1 MSSSRVRRRDF
12 VAALLGAPALTSL
25 ALSSLAACVDD
36 RVPDGEL
43 IDPGMN
49 LGHRLRE
56 LHRAGPFVP
65 PTVAQDAPIFDVI
78 VVGGG
83 VAGLAAVR
91 RLRAAGLTRV
101 QLIELDDRLG
111 GTARSGESPV
121 TRFPWGAHYVTAPL
135 REDTLTIG
143 VLDELGAI
151 EGRDALGH
159 PIIAERFA
167 CREPDERLLVDG
179 LFHEGLTPQA
189 ALDAHDEHDL
199 RRFEDLVDGY
209 AALVDGAGAPA
220 FALPRARSSRD
231 AAVLSLD
238 RLSFRDWLLSQGLT
252 SPHLHW
258 LCDYAVR
265 DDDGVDLD
273 EASAWA
279 GLFYF
284 CARRRPG
291 VEERAVV
298 TWPEGNGALV
308 SALARHLPL
317 PPLVD
322 HAVVDVRATDGGA
335 LVTVLDGAGTLRG
348 LLARHVVVATPRFV
362 AARLV
367 EPLRRAPPAWLSSFS
382 TSAWVTA
389 NVHLRERPKDKGL
402 PFAWDTVALDGAT
415 PYGASLGYVNA
426 THQRGVDHGPTVW
439 TWYLPLT
446 GRPPEEAR
454 RLLHDGDRALWAS
467 VCVNDLEH
475 LHPGVRRLITR
486 VDVGRFGHAMVR
498 PVPGLFSSGDLDAAA
513 APVGPIH
520 FAHTDLSGMALF
532 EEALFHGTRAAEEIL
547 AARGLV
553 TPSWLPT

>member
-1 MSSSRVRRRDF
+1 MTPRARRRDF
-12 VAALLGAPALTSL
+12 LAALLGAPALSSA

-36 RVPDGEL
+36 DAVPDGDL
-43 IDPGMN
+43 IDPGMG

-65 PTVAQDAPIFDVI
+65 PAVAADAPVFDAI

-91 RLRAAGLTRV
+91 RLRAAGLERV

-111 GTARSGESPV
+111 GTARHGESPV

-135 REDTLTIG
+135 HDDTLTIG

-151 EGRDALGH
+151 EGHDALGH
-159 PIIAERFA
+159 PIIGERFG
-167 CREPDERLLVDG
+167 CREPDERLFVDG
-179 LFHEGLTPQA
+179 RFHEGLTPAA
-189 ALDAHDEHDL
+189 ALDAWDEHDL
-199 RRFEDLVDGY
+199 RRFEALVDELG
-209 AALVDGAGAPA
+209 ARVDGAGAPA

-231 AAVLSLD
+231 AALLALD
-238 RLSFRDWLLSQGLT
+238 RLSFREFLLQQGLT

-322 HAVVDVRATDGGA
+322 HAVVDVRANGGGA
-335 LVTVLDGAGTLRG
+335 LVTVLDGAGVLRA
-348 LLARHVVVATPRFV
+348 LQARHVVVATPRFV
-362 AARLV
+362 AARVV
-367 EPLRRAPPAWLSSFS
+367 EPLRRAQPAWLASFS

-446 GRPPEEAR
+446 GRAPDEAR

-467 VCVNDLEH
+467 VCVNDLERM
-475 LHPGVRRLITR
+475 HPGVRQLITR
-486 VDVGRFGHAMVR
+486 VDIGRFGHAMVR
-498 PVPGLFSSGDLDAAA
+498 PVPGLFSSGALDAAA

>member
-1 MSSSRVRRRDF
+1 MITRSRRRDF
-12 VAALLGAPALTSL
+12 LAGLLGAHALTSL
-25 ALSSLAACVDD
+25 SACVDDD
-36 RVPDGEL
+36 RVPDGDL
-43 IDPGMN
+43 LDPGMT

-56 LHRAGPFVP
+56 LHRTGPFVP
-65 PTVAQDAPIFDVI
+65 AAVAADAPVFDAI

-91 RLRAAGLTRV
+91 RLRAAGLTQV
-101 QLIELDDRLG
+101 QLVELDDRLG
-111 GTARSGESPV
+111 GTARHGESPV

-135 REDTLTIG
+135 ADDTLTIG

-159 PIIAERFA
+159 PIISERFG
-167 CREPDERLLVDG
+167 CREPDERLCVDG
-179 LFHEGLTPQA
+179 RFHEGLTPPA

-199 RRFEDLVDGY
+199 RRFEGIVDELG
-209 AALVDGAGAPA
+209 ALVDATGAPA

-231 AAVLSLD
+231 AVLLGLD
-238 RLSFRDWLLSQGLT
+238 RLSFREFLQQQGLT

-265 DDDGVDLD
+265 DDDGVDID

-291 VEERAVV
+291 VEERGVV

-308 SALARHLPL
+308 TTLARHLPL
-317 PPLVD
+317 PALVD
-322 HAVVDVRATDGGA
+322 HAVVDVRAGDDGGA
-335 LVTVLDGAGTLRG
+335 VVTVLDRAGALRA
-348 LLARHVVVATPRFV
+348 LPARHVVVATPRFV

-367 EPLRRAPPAWLSSFS
+367 EPLRRAPPAWLASFS

-389 NVHLRERPKDKGL
+389 NVHLRERPKDMGL
-402 PFAWDTVALDGAT
+402 PFAWDTVALDSAT

-426 THQRGVDHGPTVW
+426 THQQGRDHGPTVW

-446 GRPPEEAR
+446 GRAPEEAR

-467 VCVNDLEH
+467 VCIKDLERM
-475 LHPGVRRLITR
+475 HPGVRQLITR
-486 VDVGRFGHAMVR
+486 VDIGRFGHAMVR
-498 PVPGLFSSGDLDAAA
+498 PVPGLFSSGALDAAA

-532 EEALFHGTRAAEEIL
+532 EEALFHGTRAAEEVL
-547 AARGLV
+547 AARAIV
-553 TPSWLPT
+553 SPSWLPT

>member
-1 MSSSRVRRRDF
+1 MTLRARRRDF
-12 VAALLGAPALTSL
+12 LAALLGAPT
-25 ALSSLAACVDD
+25 LSSLAACVDD
-36 RVPDGEL
+36 RVPDGDL

-65 PTVAQDAPIFDVI
+65 PAVAADAPVFDAV

-91 RLRAAGLTRV
+91 RLRAAGLERV

-111 GTARSGESPV
+111 GTARHGESPV
-121 TRFPWGAHYVTAPL
+121 TRYPWGAHYVTAPL
-135 REDTLTIG
+135 AADTLTIG

-151 EGRDALGH
+151 EGRDPLGH
-159 PIIAERFA
+159 PIIAERFG
-167 CREPDERLLVDG
+167 CREPDERLFVDG
-179 LFHEGLTPQA
+179 RFHEGLTPQA
-189 ALDAHDEHDL
+189 ALEPHDEHDL
-199 RRFEDLVDGY
+199 RRFE
-209 AALVDGAGAPA
+209 ALVDELGALVDAVGAPA

-231 AAVLSLD
+231 ATLLALD
-238 RLSFRDWLLSQGLT
+238 RLSFREWLLQRGLT

-298 TWPEGNGALV
+298 TSPEGNGALV
-308 SALARHLPL
+308 TALARHLPL

-322 HAVVDVRATDGGA
+322 HAVVDVRASDGGA
-335 LVTVLDGAGTLRG
+335 LVTVLDGAGALRA

-367 EPLRRAPPAWLSSFS
+367 EALRRAPPAWLASFS

-467 VCVNDLEH
+467 VCVNDLERM
-475 LHPGVRRLITR
+475 HPGVRRLITR
-486 VDVGRFGHAMVR
+486 VDIGRFGHAMVR
-498 PVPGLFSSGDLDAAA
+498 PVPGLFSSGALDAAA

-553 TPSWLPT
+553 TPSWLPI